1 MYKIDHFIVY
11 KGVIILKSLFL
22 KSMSMAYQIL
32 SGLTLNDI
40 MKMNLRMALH
50 RIGLTLVLS
59 K

>member
-1 MYKIDHFIVY
+1 
-11 KGVIILKSLFL
+11 
-22 KSMSMAYQIL
+22 MAYQIL